1 MMHLVCWAVPVRGGY
16 VLRADQAAQAAVRA
30 ANGRGPQLVDWEVTI
45 VHPGPA
51 ALAPERLRRQAVLAI
66 EVAMRH
72 GTPVP
77 TKASGRFSRL
87 RRSWTSLAL
96 GVALIAVSG
105 AHWVLALAGAWLL
118 AGRPWVATLLRIGA
132 PEAPAT
138 AWTAAPVHVT
148 AEPHAGLAE
157 VAAALE
163 ATPDGSTGNGLALA
177 QALTLGLD
185 EAAAVYAAL
194 IKYPNPMALSVE
206 VGMWM
211 PSEAAHDPALAAA
224 SADADAMLEP
234 HRDGDHAGAAP
245 EPAAGDE
252 ASDDPMDNLP

>member
-1 MMHLVCWAVPVRGGY
+1 M
-16 VLRADQAAQAAVRA
+16 
-30 ANGRGPQLVDWEVTI
+30 
-45 VHPGPA
+45 
-51 ALAPERLRRQAVLAI
+51 
-66 EVAMRH
+66 
-72 GTPVP
+72 
-77 TKASGRFSRL
+77 
-87 RRSWTSLAL
+87 
-96 GVALIAVSG
+96 
-105 AHWVLALAGAWLL
+105 
-118 AGRPWVATLLRIGA
+118 
-132 PEAPAT
+132 
-138 AWTAAPVHVT
+138 HVT
-148 AEPHAGLAE
+148 AEPHTGLAE

-211 PSEAAHDPALAAA
+211 PSEATHDPSLAAA

-252 ASDDPMDNLP
+252 ASDDPMGNLP